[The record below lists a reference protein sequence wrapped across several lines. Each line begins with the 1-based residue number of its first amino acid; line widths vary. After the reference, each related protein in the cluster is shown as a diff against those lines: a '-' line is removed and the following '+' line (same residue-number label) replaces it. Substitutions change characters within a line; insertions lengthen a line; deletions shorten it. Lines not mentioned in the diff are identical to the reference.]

1 MVKRQT
7 EENILIKLSKEEE
20 STIVGGGY
28 HGHYGHGHYGH
39 GHYGHGHH
47 RYDGYYGHH
56 YYPYY

>member
-39 GHYGHGHH
+39 GHH